1 MLIDFQDHKHAKAHF
16 AGRKPARR
24 ENWQKKRSLIRGKK
38 QDVNSIG
45 TTWTTRHY
53 NWCGHWGL
61 HWITKGHFDEIAQM
75 TKTICELKK
84 GLRVSGRRTA
94 QKLNQMISQKKV
106 NPPNVTPNN
115 SKHDQPDPEV
125 LDLWNPEWRAQIN
138 GICER
143 APSPLHG
150 VLCGSW

>member
-1 MLIDFQDHKHAKAHF
+1 
-16 AGRKPARR
+16 
-24 ENWQKKRSLIRGKK
+24 
-38 QDVNSIG
+38 
-45 TTWTTRHY
+45 
-53 NWCGHWGL
+53 
-61 HWITKGHFDEIAQM
+61 M

-125 LDLWNPEWRAQIN
+125 LVNDYILRKKIISELSINQTFGFYNSPQVVPCPVDGDDDNDLEDEEKA
-138 GICER
+138 
-143 APSPLHG
+143 
-150 VLCGSW
+150 